1 MAAMTG
7 CLLVTTTTGILA
19 IITIGTRLTT
29 ITTRLTT
36 ITTRITTITATHTT
50 TITIHLRTPVT
61 IGTGNCGWN

>member
-19 IITIGTRLTT
+19 IITIG
-29 ITTRLTT
+29 TRLTT